1 MISSF
6 RLCVV
11 DVWRRFT
18 FADAFSGKV
27 LLLSMIPRISSQRFN
42 KRWPWWA
49 RMGPPSDES
58 RMFPSSRPNTILMN
72 ALISACGNGQ
82 RSGFSKGK
90 MWECGFLTIWTL
102 RDGQHALLE
111 PELDKPG
118 ARDFNVKP
126 EENAVLSYSLSLS
139 QFSILLVAGVPFLSK
154 HASPSCIEPPSIM
167 ITQLFSES
175 LFYLHIFCGMMSIIS
190 IVVWRRSKTALC
202 TLQVF
207 GVRNH
212 FLSTHSICHLIKV
225 GRKLLLC
232 LERWTRL
239 RCQRLR
245 VLFERDFVPRKH
257 LESVAGTNLTPLW

>member
-1 MISSF
+1 MF
-6 RLCVV
+6 
-11 DVWRRFT
+11 D
-18 FADAFSGKV
+18 GG
-27 LLLSMIPRISSQRFN
+27 LLLQMPFRAKFFYC
-42 KRWPWWA
+42 PWYPA
-49 RMGPPSDES
+49 FHLSGSTRDGHDGPGWGHP
-58 RMFPSSRPNTILMN
+58 PIQMN

-82 RSGFSKGK
+82 CSGFSKGK

-202 TLQVF
+202 TLQC
-207 GVRNH
+207 R
-212 FLSTHSICHLIKV
+212 
-225 GRKLLLC
+225 C
-232 LERWTRL
+232 LVSETIFYPPTQFATSSRL
-239 RCQRLR
+239 GGSCCC
-245 VLFERDFVPRKH
+245 
-257 LESVAGTNLTPLW
+257 A